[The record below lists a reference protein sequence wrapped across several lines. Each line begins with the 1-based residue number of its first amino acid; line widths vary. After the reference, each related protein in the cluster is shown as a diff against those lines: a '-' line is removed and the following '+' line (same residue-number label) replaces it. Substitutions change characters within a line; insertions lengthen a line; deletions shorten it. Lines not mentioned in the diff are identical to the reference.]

1 MLGVNG
7 AGKTTIFKMLT
18 GALNITEGDAYIKG
32 KRYIFKGHPGIG
44 YYFSPTLSTKLNLRN
59 VLNRHG
65 S

>member
-32 KRYIFKGHPGIG
+32 KRYIFRVIQGLGIT
-44 YYFSPTLSTKLNLRN
+44 FLLLLAQS
-59 VLNRHG
+59 
-65 S
+65 